1 MSALRAQAWLAAN
14 ELQFGR
20 PAATNNQEV
29 AMEHENSTPI
39 PEARHRSPSLGA
51 VSIVYTLLFLGS
63 LAVMFLLAGSFR
75 EHGTAL
81 RLVAFLQFGAAVP
94 LGVYAATA
102 ASRLQFLGVNV
113 AGVVI
118 ALFGGVAASVF
129 AAISA
134 LFEWALA
141 QPGIATDGA
150 ATRILHIM
158 TFTTGGVG
166 FVATFGLLVA
176 GVSVICLF
184 TKFLPRW
191 LVWLGLVVAALA
203 ELSSFSLI
211 FPQVAFLLPMS
222 RFPGLIWLIGAGLKL
237 PRSRAEA
244 QRQRRAVLS

>member
-1 MSALRAQAWLAAN
+1 MD
-14 ELQFGR
+14 
-20 PAATNNQEV
+20 
-29 AMEHENSTPI
+29 HENPI
-39 PEARHRSPSLGA
+39 PEARHRSPNLGA
-51 VSIVYTLLFLGS
+51 VSIVYTLLFLGG
-63 LAVMFLLAGSFR
+63 LAAFLR

-81 RLVAFLQFGAAVP
+81 RFSAFLQFGAAVP
-94 LGVYAATA
+94 LGIYAATA

-118 ALFGGVAASVF
+118 ALFGGIAASVF

-141 QPGIATDGA
+141 QPGIAAHAEA
-150 ATRILHIM
+150 ARILHLM

-211 FPQVAFLLPMS
+211 FPHAAFLLPMA
-222 RFPGLIWLIGAGLKL
+222 RFPGLVWLTGAGFKL

-244 QRQRRAVLS
+244 QRQRRPVLS